1 MYVLVSGQINEFVT
15 KHNWRKRGTR
25 EHVNEERF
33 AIMQAGRI
41 EKLWVP
47 TTLKRKKEVQKFAIQ
62 ENQRAYYFFFYADEN
77 RVS

>member
-1 MYVLVSGQINEFVT
+1 M
-15 KHNWRKRGTR
+15 
-25 EHVNEERF
+25 NEERF